1 MKSGMTLTQFI
12 EKQIEKYK
20 LDDSDTMK
28 KRLNVYFQRYL
39 KEKNLWN
46 NAQIVQVS
54 KTKAKFFNI
63 EDLEKIETDPAI
75 QAYLIKQNG
84 GLNQKEI
91 IKLQN
96 ENRRESEY
104 LTKKINGSLKREEEI
119 EYSNRKYNESK
130 NYEPNR
136 FDILETMI
144 SALFYEKFELDI
156 EEWTNDIETVEN
168 AKTAGLEDKYISTD
182 INYILAKLALDNP
195 VKTYVTKK

>member
-28 KRLNVYFQRYL
+28 KRLNVYFQRHL

-63 EDLEKIETDPAI
+63 EDLEKIETNPAI

-104 LTKKINGSLKREEEI
+104 LAKKINGNLTREEEI

-156 EEWTNDIETVEN
+156 EKWTNDIETIEN

-195 VKTYVTKK
+195 VKSYVRKK